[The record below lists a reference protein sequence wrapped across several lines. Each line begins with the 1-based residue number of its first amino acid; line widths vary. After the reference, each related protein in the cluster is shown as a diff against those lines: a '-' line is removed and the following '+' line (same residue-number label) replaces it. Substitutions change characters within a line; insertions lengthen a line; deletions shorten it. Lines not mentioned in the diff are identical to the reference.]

1 MDYEGLAQ
9 PVLVKWNLPMLS
21 EIHDGTALTT
31 QSLEIDPGIVDSKRL
46 QMFYVA
52 AKEGGFAAAAGLLGV
67 SPSAISHA
75 IKGLEEDLG
84 CSLFRRSG
92 PHVSPTGAGVKLLP
106 MVEDLLQ
113 KMSLMKSE
121 LAVLDGRAESL
132 SFTLPATLHGIL
144 QSAVLSLFRECF
156 PLARLEISMRQEDA
170 KLSNGDFEIDYLAAA
185 ETNHDRVRRNL
196 FEESLSWY
204 AAPFHELGQRG
215 KISPIDLRQMLLI
228 YPDKDAYQLT
238 INRLGRAHDSDSR
251 KWILPNPQCA
261 RDLARQ
267 GQGLAL
273 LPKWVA
279 QDAMDDGSLIALK
292 MPGIEFRRTCCA
304 IWPASRPLTWAADV
318 FLSLVTMEFEK
329 SEDLSPPQP
338 V

>member
-1 MDYEGLAQ
+1 
-9 PVLVKWNLPMLS
+9 MLS
-21 EIHDGTALTT
+21 EIHDGAPPST

-113 KMSLMKSE
+113 KMSLMRSE
-121 LAVLDGRAESL
+121 LAILDGRSESL
-132 SFTLPATLHGIL
+132 SFALPAALHGIL
-144 QSAVLSLFRECF
+144 QSEVLSLFRECF
-156 PLARLEISMRQEDA
+156 PLARLEISVRQENA
-170 KLSNGDFEIDYLAAA
+170 GLGVGDFEIDYLASA
-185 ETNHDRVRRNL
+185 EVNNDRVRRNL

-204 AAPFHELGQRG
+204 AAPFHEFGQRG
-215 KISPIDLRQMLLI
+215 KISPADLRQMLLI
-228 YPDKDAYQLT
+228 YPDRDAYQLS
-238 INRLGRAHDSDSR
+238 IRRLGRSHDSDSK

-279 QDAMDDGSLIALK
+279 QEAVDDGSLNLLK
-292 MPGIEFRRTCCA
+292 MPGVELRRTCCA

-329 SEDLSPPQP
+329 AEDFPASQA